1 VGATALPGC
10 TEEEEEFIVQQVR
23 RSNELPGETV
33 WRSAVCRQCDSGC
46 GIQVRVVDGNAKK
59 IEGDEANPVNRGGVC
74 ALGHSLLQEVY
85 NPDRILQA
93 QRSIG
98 ERGSGAFETIAYD
111 EAVEQL
117 VEAVGSTPSDRIA
130 IIAAGADRTS
140 LTGEIWR
147 RFANA
152 IGAPPP
158 AYIEASEREVERQAA
173 RIALGTDDF
182 PYFDIAR
189 SDYVFSIGAPI
200 VDPWRSAT
208 HYTGALA
215 SMRRDRP
222 GRRGR
227 LVQAEARMSLTAA
240 NADRWLPVVPGTEG
254 ILARAIAGLILE
266 GGSAGTIARQRYRS
280 LFPDD
285 PPTLQEASETCDI
298 RADWIEEVA
307 ADLAATPA
315 SMVIGGGSAAA
326 TTNGLFNITAALG
339 LNILLDNLGMPG
351 GVFAPVAFGVTSSSG
366 ADSVTPIADVAARLR
381 GETGSPVDL
390 LIVSEAD
397 PVHALPAGMG
407 LEAAL
412 GNVSTIAA
420 LSNSR
425 DDTMLHAD
433 IVIPV
438 HTELERF
445 ELVEPGTS
453 VGVPVLGVAEPVI
466 EPMGAG
472 QHPAEVVI
480 QLAQGLG
487 GSIAGDFDWS
497 DAEELIETLLEEEQS
512 DLPGGEDVSQAAFF
526 NAAIDRGGIFGNGE
540 PAAVPAGPSGAA
552 PDITESRFE
561 GSAADY
567 PYMLMPFESVRHRDG
582 RGANRPWIQEMPDP
596 LSTVM
601 WNSWVEMSPELAEA
615 LEIHDGDLI
624 RIESPTGS
632 IEALAGLDATVRPD
646 VICIPFG
653 HGHKDFGRYAQ
664 GRGANVMNL
673 IGSEQVDGTSA
684 SAWAATRVQ
693 VERIGEGRLVRF
705 GRAHEEMGGEGE
717 VIPAGW
723 APHDTSRAARTALQ
737 ENKV

>member
-1 VGATALPGC
+1 M
-10 TEEEEEFIVQQVR
+10 QQVR

-33 WRSAVCRQCDSGC
+33 WRSAVCRQCDAGC

-158 AYIEASEREVERQAA
+158 AYIEPSEREVERQAA

-266 GGSAGTIARQRYRS
+266 AGSAGTIARQRYRS

-397 PVHALPAGMG
+397 PVHALPAGVG

-466 EPMGAG
+466 EAMGAG

-512 DLPGGEDVSQAAFF
+512 ELPGGEDVSQAAFF

-582 RGANRPWIQEMPDP
+582 RGANPFDRH
-596 LSTVM
+596 
-601 WNSWVEMSPELAEA
+601 VEQL
-615 LEIHDGDLI
+615 G
-624 RIESPTGS
+624 R
-632 IEALAGLDATVRPD
+632 D
-646 VICIPFG
+646 V
-653 HGHKDFGRYAQ
+653 
-664 GRGANVMNL
+664 
-673 IGSEQVDGTSA
+673 
-684 SAWAATRVQ
+684 
-693 VERIGEGRLVRF
+693 
-705 GRAHEEMGGEGE
+705 
-717 VIPAGW
+717 
-723 APHDTSRAARTALQ
+723 ARTRRGVRNSRWRSNPHRIAHGFY
-737 ENKV
+737 

>member
-1 VGATALPGC
+1 MGATALPGC
-10 TEEEEEFIVQQVR
+10 ADEEQFIVQRVR
-23 RSNELPGETV
+23 RSSELPGETV
-33 WRSAVCRQCDSGC
+33 WRSSVCRQCDSAC
-46 GIQVRVVDGNAKK
+46 GIQVRIVDGNAKK
-59 IEGDEANPVNRGGVC
+59 IEGIEANPINRGGVC

-93 QRSIG
+93 QRSNG

-111 EAVEQL
+111 DALQQL
-117 VEAVGSTPSDRIA
+117 VEALGNTPSDRLA
-130 IIAAGADRTS
+130 IVAAAADRTS
-140 LTGEIWR
+140 ITGELWR
-147 RFANA
+147 RFANT

-200 VDPWRSAT
+200 VDPWRSTA

-240 NADRWLPVVPGTEG
+240 NADRWLPVLPGTEG
-254 ILARAIAGLILE
+254 ILARAIAGILME
-266 GGSAGTIARQRYRS
+266 RGSAGTTAIQRYQS
-280 LFPDD
+280 LFPGD

-307 ADLAATPA
+307 DDLASTPA
-315 SMVIGGGSAAA
+315 SLVIGGGSAAA
-326 TTNGLFNITAALG
+326 TTNGLFNVTAALG
-339 LNILLDNLGMPG
+339 LNILLNNLGMPG
-351 GVFAPVAFGVTSSSG
+351 GVFAPVAYGMTSGGG
-366 ADSVTPIADVAARLR
+366 ANLETPIADVAARLR
-381 GETGSPVDL
+381 GESGSPIDL

-412 GNVSTIAA
+412 DNVSTIIA
-420 LSNSR
+420 LSNFR
-425 DDTMLHAD
+425 DDTTLHAD
-433 IVIPV
+433 MVIPIQ
-438 HTELERF
+438 TELERF

-466 EPMGAG
+466 DPMGVG
-472 QHPAEVVI
+472 PHPADVVI
-480 QLAQGLG
+480 QIAQGLG
-487 GSIAGDFDWS
+487 GSVAASFDWS
-497 DAEELIETLLEEEQS
+497 DAEELIESLLQEKQS
-512 DLPGGEDVSQAAFF
+512 ELPGGEDLSQAAFF
-526 NAAIDRGGIFGNGE
+526 DAAIDRGGVFGTSE
-540 PAAVPAGPSGAA
+540 PTAVPPGPSGAA

-567 PYMLMPFESVRHRDG
+567 PYILMPFESVRHRDG

-601 WNSWVEMSPELAEA
+601 WDSWVEMSPELAEG
-615 LEIHDGDLI
+615 LGIHDGDRI
-624 RIESPTGS
+624 RVESPTGS
-632 IEALAGLDATVRPD
+632 IEALAALDATVRPG
-646 VICIPFG
+646 VVCIPFG

-723 APHDTSRAARTALQ
+723 APHDTSRSARTELR